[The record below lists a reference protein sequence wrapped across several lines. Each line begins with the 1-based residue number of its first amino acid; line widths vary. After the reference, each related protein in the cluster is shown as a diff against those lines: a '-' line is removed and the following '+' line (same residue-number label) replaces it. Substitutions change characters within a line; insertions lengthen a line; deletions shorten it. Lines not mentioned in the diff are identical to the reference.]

1 MAISFKDFLV
11 NCTIATTPPKNRD
24 IWRINFSRVEYNVT
38 VVNGRYQKVPG
49 LPEQNWVWSPQ
60 WTINMHLPERW
71 GFVQWSDQAVNRSQ
85 FVPDPTWNLRTVL
98 AQIFYGI
105 QSYSAINGIPVASLK
120 QISVP
125 PYVFD
130 GSRHTYPPQFNS
142 TNSGWVVSV
151 QSADKLHCGR
161 IRDDRYIWITNDA
174 LCTPGPIA

>member
-1 MAISFKDFLV
+1 LSSFWQNAIFSHFPETHTAVYVDGLVNNASAGPNKFWTVEMAISFKDFLV

-85 FVPDPTWNLRTVL
+85 
-98 AQIFYGI
+98 
-105 QSYSAINGIPVASLK
+105 
-120 QISVP
+120 
-125 PYVFD
+125 
-130 GSRHTYPPQFNS
+130 
-142 TNSGWVVSV
+142 
-151 QSADKLHCGR
+151 
-161 IRDDRYIWITNDA
+161 
-174 LCTPGPIA
+174 